1 MVKTQP
7 TSSTMSSE
15 AAGGGV
21 DTNSTNSTSA
31 PPNSAQTATPK
42 DPRPSTGEGN
52 STALHWLADLATQK
66 AKVEDTKGKGQENI
80 ISFTSSSCLDPNSYY
95 SQ

>member
-1 MVKTQP
+1 
-7 TSSTMSSE
+7 MSSE

>member
-1 MVKTQP
+1 
-7 TSSTMSSE
+7 MSSE

-66 AKVEDTKGKGQENI
+66 AKVEDTKGDYI
-80 ISFTSSSCLDPNSYY
+80 LSLCTLSSTSYSGWYSRHLLYMCLI
-95 SQ
+95 